1 MESSSSSSNTLSYWD
16 LKPLIMNELTQAK
29 DLLKQLQNDLD
40 TSSTSTIASK
50 LLVTKVICSFD
61 NSVSMLNRIK
71 TDAISNN
78 NQQPTAASTTNA
90 SVINPPP
97 GVINSMAIDS
107 KVIDLTLTENNTPPT
122 GPAAAAAA
130 YRNGSTTAAGAGN
143 SMERPS
149 SNHPRSDSRGD
160 YEYNHPRSDS
170 RSDYESDIA
179 KDQPKKRKVLPRW
192 TENVRVCEQSGLEGP
207 LDDGYNW
214 KKYGQKDI
222 LGAKYPRGYYRCTHR
237 NVQGCIAIKQVQRSD
252 KDPSYFT
259 VTYQGRHTCTQAS
272 EDIPRNS
279 SRSKHDQLNKIQDPK
294 QKKTQ
299 EVLIS
304 FQTSSRDKSSEEIS
318 FAKSCQVRA
327 KELSLQKPTQLP
339 KAMEISVPKINFTKE
354 ISLSNPLSAHTK
366 DFSLQRSSSAKDIS
380 NQQSCITKEFSIQK
394 SSLTKDISNL
404 QSCQAKEISSQQ
416 SSITK
421 DFSLQRSNSAKDISQ
436 SCITKEFSIEK
447 RCHAKDEEIS
457 IKKSC
462 LTKADLNTKLEL
474 RLSSF

>member
-1 MESSSSSSNTLSYWD
+1 MESSSNTLSYWD

-71 TDAISNN
+71 TDA
-78 NQQPTAASTTNA
+78 QPTAASTTTTA
-90 SVINPPP
+90 TVVSPP
-97 GVINSMAIDS
+97 GVINSMPIDS
-107 KVIDLTLTENNTPPT
+107 KVIDLTLTDKTPPP
-122 GPAAAAAA
+122 GQVVASA
-130 YRNGSTTAAGAGN
+130 YRNQTTGSTTAAAGAAG
-143 SMERPS
+143 SIERPS
-149 SNHPRSDSRGD
+149 SIFENNPPRSDSRSD
-160 YEYNHPRSDS
+160 YEYNNHPRSDS

-237 NVQGCIAIKQVQRSD
+237 NIQGCIAIKQVQRSD

-279 SRSKHDQLNKIQDPK
+279 SRSKHDQLNKCQDPK
-294 QKKTQ
+294 QKKT

-304 FQTSSRDKSSEEIS
+304 FQTRSRDKSIEEIS

-327 KELSLQKPTQLP
+327 KELGLQKPTQLP
-339 KAMEISVPKINFTKE
+339 KAMEISIPKISLTKEICNSQSSLTKEFSIQKSSHTKE
-354 ISLSNPLSAHTK
+354 ISNLQSCQTKEISNQQGSLTK
-366 DFSLQRSSSAKDIS
+366 DFSLERSSSAKDIS
-380 NQQSCITKEFSIQK
+380 NQQSCITKEFSI
-394 SSLTKDISNL
+394 
-404 QSCQAKEISSQQ
+404 
-416 SSITK
+416 
-421 DFSLQRSNSAKDISQ
+421 
-436 SCITKEFSIEK
+436 EK
-447 RCHAKDEEIS
+447 RCHAKEEDIS

>member
-1 MESSSSSSNTLSYWD
+1 MESSSSNTLSYWD

-71 TDAISNN
+71 TDA
-78 NQQPTAASTTNA
+78 QPTAASTTTTA
-90 SVINPPP
+90 TVISPP
-97 GVINSMAIDS
+97 GVINSMPIDS
-107 KVIDLTLTENNTPPT
+107 KVIDLTLTDKTPP
-122 GPAAAAAA
+122 PAAASA
-130 YRNGSTTAAGAGN
+130 YRNQTTGSTTAAAGGAAG
-143 SMERPS
+143 SIERPAS
-149 SNHPRSDSRGD
+149 IFENNPPRSDSRSD
-160 YEYNHPRSDS
+160 YEYNNNNNNNHPRSDS

-272 EDIPRNS
+272 EDIPRNT
-279 SRSKHDQLNKIQDPK
+279 SRSKHDQLNKCQDPK
-294 QKKTQ
+294 QKKT

-304 FQTSSRDKSSEEIS
+304 FQTSSRDKSVEEIS

-339 KAMEISVPKINFTKE
+339 KALEISIPKINLTKE
-354 ISLSNPLSAHTK
+354 ISNQQSSLAKEFSIQKSSHTKEISNLQSCQTKEIGSLTK
-366 DFSLQRSSSAKDIS
+366 DFTLQRSSSAKDIS
-380 NQQSCITKEFSIQK
+380 NQQSCITKEFSI
-394 SSLTKDISNL
+394 
-404 QSCQAKEISSQQ
+404 
-416 SSITK
+416 
-421 DFSLQRSNSAKDISQ
+421 
-436 SCITKEFSIEK
+436 EK
-447 RCHAKDEEIS
+447 RCHAKEEDIS